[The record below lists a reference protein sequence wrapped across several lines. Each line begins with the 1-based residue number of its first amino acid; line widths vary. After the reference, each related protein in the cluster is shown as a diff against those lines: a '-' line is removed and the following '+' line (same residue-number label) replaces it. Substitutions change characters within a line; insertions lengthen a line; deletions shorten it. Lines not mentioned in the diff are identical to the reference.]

1 MTSYELMPG
10 TSRVWIYQS
19 NLPFTDEEV
28 PEIKEQVKNFAT
40 NWVSHNNALR
50 SYGDVLNN
58 RFIILMVD
66 ESQAGA
72 SGCSIDKSVHFIK
85 AMGHNHGVDF
95 FDRMNFAFKIGEE
108 LKTAHR
114 DAFAQLFQDGAI
126 NDSTLVFNNLGN
138 IQTGS
143 VPPFLFNLAGITAW
157 NYFKVCLTGTS
168 NTFRSNASL
177 FGKVYFPR
185 VIMP

>member
-19 NLPFTDEEV
+19 NLPFTEEEV

-58 RFIILMVD
+58 RFVILMVD

-85 AMGHNHGVDF
+85 AMGHHHGVDF

-126 NDSTLVFNNLGN
+126 NDSTLVFNNLVKTKEEFEKGW
-138 IQTGS
+138 I
-143 VPPFLFNLAGITAW
+143 VPLKDSWHARMVN
-157 NYFKVCLTGTS
+157 S
-168 NTFRSNASL
+168 
-177 FGKVYFPR
+177 
-185 VIMP
+185 